1 MSSDCKIQ
9 FIFGLIPMLY
19 SFVPEIRMD
28 SSGHPSGYE
37 QDDEG
42 DDKELDPEP
51 IVIPVR
57 ESRYRYSWSL
67 QADEGFDDLDGR
79 TMGYCTASCNY
90 ILADLWGRLWTII
103 GVLVWK

>member
-1 MSSDCKIQ
+1 MHNNRDEPNMAVE
-9 FIFGLIPMLY
+9 IPSKKHSY
-19 SFVPEIRMD
+19 TCER
-28 SSGHPSGYE
+28 
-37 QDDEG
+37 
-42 DDKELDPEP
+42 K
-51 IVIPVR
+51 
-57 ESRYRYSWSL
+57 SRYRYSWSL